1 MRLPINARGANAVPP
16 LLDGSIEMSKRLT
29 RRMAV
34 GALPLLAFE
43 AAWIARIRQ
52 STAQPPPPNIT
63 TIDTDL
69 TYAEGLLIHDGQ
81 IYVADII
88 REQII
93 IYDTVNFQRQHVI
106 QLSSCGPTSIAPFQ
120 TDKVLVTCHM
130 AAYLHVMSPSG
141 DFKGDIMRT
150 IGDRP
155 IPWPNDS
162 TSDGEGGVFLTSS
175 GVFDT
180 NAPATGAVM
189 HVSSAAQVKVMVEK
203 LHYANGIT
211 YDPKTRELFVTE
223 HLANRIFVF
232 VLDELFGIRERRVF
246 FDLNGLPEPN
256 VPPFPE
262 MGPDNLHFRANG
274 DLIVPNYG
282 AGRFLIISR
291 SGQLKQIVA
300 VPCQFIT
307 DAAELDGDILFTG
320 AFDVRTRDL
329 KGVLGRVHMG

>member
-1 MRLPINARGANAVPP
+1 VPP
-16 LLDGSIEMSKRLT
+16 LHPKRLT
-29 RRMAV
+29 RRTA
-34 GALPLLAFE
+34 LAFG
-43 AAWIARIRQ
+43 IASLAESRHSQ
-52 STAQPPPPNIT
+52 AQPPTSNIT

-69 TYAEGLLIHDGQ
+69 SYAEGLLIHDGSV
-81 IYVADII
+81 YVADII
-88 REQII
+88 REQVI
-93 IYDTVNFQRQHVI
+93 IYDTAHFQRQHVI

-130 AAYLHVMSPSG
+130 AAYLHVLSSSG
-141 DFKGDIMRT
+141 DFKGDIVRT
-150 IGDRP
+150 IADRP

-162 TSDGEGGVFLTSS
+162 TSDGDGGVFITSS
-175 GVFDT
+175 GIFDA
-180 NAPATGAVM
+180 NAPPTGAVM
-189 HVSSAAQVKVMVEK
+189 HVSSAGQVKVMVEK

-223 HLANRIFVF
+223 HIENRIFVF

-246 FDLNGLPEPN
+246 FDLKGLPEPN
-256 VPPFPE
+256 VPPFPL

-282 AGRFLIISR
+282 AGRFLIVSR
-291 SGQLKQIVA
+291 SGQLKQIVT

-320 AFDVRTRDL
+320 AFDLRARDP

>member
-1 MRLPINARGANAVPP
+1 
-16 LLDGSIEMSKRLT
+16 MSNRLT
-29 RRMAV
+29 RRTAM
-34 GALPLLAFE
+34 GALPLLALGT
-43 AAWIARIRQ
+43 ASIARSGR
-52 STAQPPPPNIT
+52 SAAQVSAPDIT

-69 TYAEGLLIHDGQ
+69 SYAEGLLINDGAV
-81 IYVADII
+81 YVADII

-93 IYDTVNFQRQHVI
+93 VYDTAQLHRQSVI
-106 QLSSCGPTSIAPFQ
+106 QLKSCGPTSIAPFQ

-130 AAYLHVMSPSG
+130 AAYLQVLSPSG

-150 IGDRP
+150 INDRP

-162 TSDGEGGVFLTSS
+162 TSDGDGGAFITSS

-189 HVSSAAQVKVMVEK
+189 HVSPAAQVKVMVEK

-223 HLANRIFVF
+223 HLENRIFVF

-246 FDLNGLPEPN
+246 FDLKGLPEPN
-256 VPPFPE
+256 VPPFPL

-282 AGRFLIISR
+282 AGRFLIVSR
-291 SGQLKQIVA
+291 SGQLKQIVN

>member
-1 MRLPINARGANAVPP
+1 MP
-16 LLDGSIEMSKRLT
+16 KRLT

-43 AAWIARIRQ
+43 AASIARSRL
-52 STAQPPPPNIT
+52 SAAQASPPNIT
-63 TIDTDL
+63 TIDGDL
-69 TYAEGLLIHDGQ
+69 TYAEGLLIHNDE
-81 IYVADII
+81 IYVADID

-93 IYDTVNFQRQHVI
+93 VYDTVHFHRQRVI
-106 QLSSCGPTSIAPFQ
+106 QLRSCGPTSIVPFL
-120 TDKVLVTCHM
+120 TDRVMVTCHM
-130 AAYLHVMSPSG
+130 AAYLQVLSPSG
-141 DFKGDIMRT
+141 DFKGDIVRT
-150 IGDRP
+150 IDDRP

-162 TSDGEGGVFLTSS
+162 TSDGKGGAFITSS

-189 HVSSAAQVKVMVEK
+189 HVSPAGQVKIMVEK

-223 HLANRIFVF
+223 HIANRIFVF
-232 VLDELFGIRERRVF
+232 VLDDLFGIRERRVF

-256 VPPFPE
+256 VPPFPL

-282 AGRFLIISR
+282 AGRFLIVSR
-291 SGQLKQIVA
+291 SGQLKQIVT

-307 DAAELDGDILFTG
+307 DAAELDGDIFFTG
-320 AFDVRTRDL
+320 AFDVHARDL
-329 KGVLGRVHMG
+329 KGILGRVRMG